1 VFQKNTF
8 KMPQEQILRI
18 EPEHELKFKGPF
30 NVPST
35 TLLKLSN
42 PSEKRVCF
50 KIKTT
55 APKRY
60 CVRPNAGILNA
71 SQSANIAVVFQPCE
85 LEPTAN
91 KHKFMVQAL
100 FAPDGDGQ
108 IDMDSLWKDV
118 DNTKLMDTKL
128 RCTFEL
134 PESSANQNDLNSEPE
149 AKPSRAKSEYN
160 QESEPVTKNQ
170 NQKVSFDE
178 AHGTSD
184 AAARLSVQQET
195 IQLRQENGQLK
206 DEIDRLRRQLK
217 SRELSSGFS
226 SGVVAQNAGPP
237 AIPMV
242 QIIMALVVLL
252 FGLIIGK
259 FFV

>member
-1 VFQKNTF
+1 V
-8 KMPQEQILRI
+8 
-18 EPEHELKFKGPF
+18 
-30 NVPST
+30 
-35 TLLKLSN
+35 LSQ
-42 PSEKRVCF
+42 
-50 KIKTT
+50 
-55 APKRY
+55 Y
-60 CVRPNAGILNA
+60 
-71 SQSANIAVVFQPCE
+71 
-85 LEPTAN
+85 
-91 KHKFMVQAL
+91 
-100 FAPDGDGQ
+100 
-108 IDMDSLWKDV
+108 
-118 DNTKLMDTKL
+118 
-128 RCTFEL
+128 
-134 PESSANQNDLNSEPE
+134 
-149 AKPSRAKSEYN
+149 
-160 QESEPVTKNQ
+160 ESEPVAKNQ

-226 SGVVAQNAGPP
+226 GGVVAQNAGPP